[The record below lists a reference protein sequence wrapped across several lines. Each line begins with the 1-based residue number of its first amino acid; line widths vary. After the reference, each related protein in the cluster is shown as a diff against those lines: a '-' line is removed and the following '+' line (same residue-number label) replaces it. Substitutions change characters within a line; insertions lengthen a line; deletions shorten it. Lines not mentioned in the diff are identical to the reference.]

1 MTSILGINAYHG
13 DASAAL
19 VIDGQLVAAVEEE
32 RFNRIKHWAGFPAE
46 SIRWCLEQGGVKA
59 ADLDHV
65 AISFDPR
72 ANVGRRLAFVAR
84 NRPSLRAIADR
95 LKRQGK
101 TLGLEEQFAQAVR
114 MKKDQVKARFHRIE
128 HHQTH
133 VAAGF
138 LISPFDEA
146 SVLSVDGMGDFTST
160 LTAQAQGTDWRE
172 FDRVWFPHSIGF
184 LYSALTMYL
193 GFPYYGD
200 EYKVMGL
207 APYGEPEFADFFRK
221 MIRPKGDVFELNLDY
236 FTHHKRGIKM
246 SWNDGAPMVEPFHS
260 ARLEKELGPMR
271 RKGEEMTARHDN
283 LAKSMQV
290 VTEEIIIHLLNR
302 LHAKTKCP
310 NLCMTGGV
318 AMNSVANGKI
328 TRETPFENVYI
339 PAGAADN
346 GTSFGAAF
354 YVWNKVIGGQ
364 RGFVQDHAYW
374 GCESTDA
381 ECLKAI
387 RDVGL
392 PCETLEE
399 DALLERTVE
408 KMLEGKVV
416 GWFQGPMEFGARAL
430 GNRSLI
436 ADPRR
441 TDMRDIINLRIKFR
455 EKFRPF
461 APSILEEQVG
471 EWFEIDEP
479 TPYMEKVF
487 PIRAEKRSLIPAV
500 THVDGSGRLQSVSKR
515 TNPRYHA
522 LITKFFEKT
531 GVPIILN
538 TSLNEN
544 EPVVRLP
551 REAISCF
558 LRTDMDVLVL
568 GSHLL
573 DRHAPDFPE
582 QWRKRVD
589 VQPSELPSDGAA
601 EG

>member
-1 MTSILGINAYHG
+1 MTTILGINAYHG

-59 ADLDHV
+59 EDLDHV

-72 ANVGRRLAFVAR
+72 ANVGKRIAFVAK
-84 NRPSLRAIADR
+84 NRPSLRAITDR

-101 TLGLEEQFAQAVR
+101 TLGLEEQFAEAAGISKER
-114 MKKDQVKARFHRIE
+114 VKARFHRIE

-138 LISPFDEA
+138 LISPFEEA

-160 LTAQAQGTDWRE
+160 LTAQAKGTAWDE
-172 FDRVWFPHSIGF
+172 LERVFFPHSIGF
-184 LYSALTMYL
+184 FYSAMTMYL

-207 APYGEPEFADFFRK
+207 APYGEPEFADYFRK
-221 MIRPKGDVFELNLDY
+221 LIYPKGDTFELNLDY
-236 FTHHKRGIKM
+236 FTHHKQGIKM
-246 SWNDGAPMVEPFHS
+246 SWNGGAPMVEPFHS
-260 ARLEKELGPMR
+260 PRLEQELGPMR
-271 RKGEEMTARHDN
+271 AKGEAMTRRHDN

-302 LHAKTKCP
+302 LHEKTKCP

-354 YVWNKVIGGQ
+354 YVWNKVLGGK

-374 GCESTDA
+374 GCESSDE
-381 ECLKAI
+381 ECLAAI
-387 RDVGL
+387 REVGL
-392 PCETLEE
+392 PCEVLAGDT
-399 DALLERTVE
+399 LLERTVE

-416 GWFQGPMEFGARAL
+416 GWFQGKMEFGARAL
-430 GNRSLI
+430 GSRSLI

-487 PIRAEKRSLIPAV
+487 PIREEKRALIPAV

-522 LITKFFEKT
+522 LISKFYEKT
-531 GVPIILN
+531 GVPIVLN

-568 GSHLL
+568 GSHVI
-573 DRHAPDFPE
+573 DRHAENFPE
-582 QWRKRVD
+582 QWRKRVELK
-589 VQPSELPSDGAA
+589 PGELPGSSSKGW
-601 EG
+601 